1 MFLLVVL
8 TDGFPPCSMEP
19 GDSGSFSY
27 AKGQVRERQE
37 PAEMECYALVDTA
50 EVPSLALK
58 GQQRPRKGGEKKI
71 HDRPLG
77 PRDSPYLAAM

>member
-37 PAEMECYALVDTA
+37 PAEMECMLLSTQLKFL
-50 EVPSLALK
+50 PS
-58 GQQRPRKGGEKKI
+58 P
-71 HDRPLG
+71 
-77 PRDSPYLAAM
+77 